1 MENNVNNEVVNNEV
15 VITDWFDSRRDI
27 AKVDQFGYV
36 DLPKVL
42 VNNTLPANMSNN
54 DLKYSD
60 VENPQSVM
68 NRPKDVFEVAHLERS
83 IRDYKPATKPSENPA

>member
-1 MENNVNNEVVNNEV
+1 MENVVNNEVVNNEV

-36 DLPKVL
+36 DLTKVL

-60 VENPQSVM
+60 IDNPQSVM

>member
-1 MENNVNNEVVNNEV
+1 MENVVNNEVVDNEV

-60 VENPQSVM
+60 IDNPQSVM
-68 NRPKDVFEVAHLERS
+68 SRPKDVFEVAHLERS

>member
-1 MENNVNNEVVNNEV
+1 MENVVNNEVVNNEV

-60 VENPQSVM
+60 IDNPQSVM

-83 IRDYKPATKPSENPA
+83 IRDYKPATQPSENPA

>member
-1 MENNVNNEVVNNEV
+1 MENVVNNEVVNNEV

-60 VENPQSVM
+60 IDNPQSVM

-83 IRDYKPATKPSENPA
+83 IRDYKPATKPTENPA

>member
-1 MENNVNNEVVNNEV
+1 MENIVNNEEVNNEV

-27 AKVDQFGYV
+27 TKVDQFGYV

-60 VENPQSVM
+60 IDNPQSVM

-83 IRDYKPATKPSENPA
+83 IRDYKPATKSS

>member
-1 MENNVNNEVVNNEV
+1 MENNVNNEVINNEV

-60 VENPQSVM
+60 IENPQSVM

>member
-1 MENNVNNEVVNNEV
+1 MENVVNNEVVNNEV

-60 VENPQSVM
+60 IDNPQSVM

>member
-60 VENPQSVM
+60 IDNPQSVM

>member
-1 MENNVNNEVVNNEV
+1 MENVVNNEVVNNEV

-60 VENPQSVM
+60 IDNPQSVM

-83 IRDYKPATKPSENPA
+83 IRDYKPATKSLENPA